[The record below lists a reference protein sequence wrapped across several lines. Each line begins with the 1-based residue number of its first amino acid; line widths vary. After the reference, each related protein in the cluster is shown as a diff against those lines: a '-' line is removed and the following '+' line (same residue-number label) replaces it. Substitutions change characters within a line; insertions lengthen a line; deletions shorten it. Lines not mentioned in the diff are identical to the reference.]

1 MTFNAEKYLGSG
13 APILALLMGHQCLM
27 TAQVYEHEALWRS
40 GPGPLKYSLSPV
52 HWSSELYD
60 EICVTLAGRAAQQVN
75 ICRFSDWHISLQWHH
90 CWCCKPPAAALVTA
104 CHAMAITIISR
115 CLLWC
120 APS

>member
-40 GPGPLKYSLSPV
+40 GPGPLKYSFSPV

-75 ICRFSDWHISLQWHH
+75 ICRFSDWHAAGGTWQSHIHL
-90 CWCCKPPAAALVTA
+90 CIMLRRCCLKRNTP
-104 CHAMAITIISR
+104 
-115 CLLWC
+115 
-120 APS
+120 